1 MVEAGG
7 EAVHS
12 GAGERILG
20 KSGLNN
26 GERVPLN
33 PAAQSPNQPNDHEN
47 TTSMPGSPMV
57 PRSNSQALTCPEC
70 GSKGPFYCDGHRHL
84 KDGTDRQRWLCR
96 ACGYR
101 FSERSRLQT
110 RINDSDALEHVQRI
124 QSKKLKSEVAL
135 LEGCQLG
142 AILQEAKKLDSA
154 TETKTVAGDRKTD
167 ALTAKG
173 LLLQYALWL
182 QKEGYGENC
191 RYRDCIRMLINSG
204 ANLYNPESVKEVIAK
219 KSWKDGT
226 KMQMAYAYDA
236 LTKMLKIAWEAP
248 RYRQEE
254 AFPFIPEEKEI
265 DALILGARSKRMAA
279 YLQTLKE
286 TMADP
291 SEALRLRWI
300 DINGNVIMINRPVKG
315 HYPRPIQVS
324 NNLISMLNAL
334 PKDSERIFP
343 TSYVNMARSYY
354 GMRKQIARK
363 LNNPRILKIS
373 FVTFR
378 HWAATMTYHQT
389 RNILLVKKLL
399 GHKKIEN
406 TMKYTQL
413 IQFKDSEYE
422 VTSATTI
429 EEAKTVLAAGF
440 EYVTEKDGIML
451 FRKPKRFVSVEM

>member
-1 MVEAGG
+1 ME
-7 EAVHS
+7 E
-12 GAGERILG
+12 
-20 KSGLNN
+20 
-26 GERVPLN
+26 P
-33 PAAQSPNQPNDHEN
+33 
-47 TTSMPGSPMV
+47 
-57 PRSNSQALTCPEC
+57 QAITCPEC
-70 GSKGPFYCDGHRHL
+70 HSRGPFYRDGLRCL
-84 KDGTDRQRWLCR
+84 ASGDYVQRWLCR
-96 ACGYR
+96 VCGYR
-101 FSERSRLQT
+101 FSESK
-110 RINDSDALEHVQRI
+110 IKGDVGSQRVEV
-124 QSKKLKSEVAL
+124 SESEPDHFEKRVVIADFSS
-135 LEGCQLG
+135 E
-142 AILQEAKKLDSA
+142 ESLDSLSFGFGEDAGSHEVTTVGKSLKGFRNNNGKRQVCALKKAKNLDTA
-154 TETKTVAGDRKTD
+154 TEIKTVAGDRKTD

-173 LLLQYALWL
+173 LLLQYELWL

-191 RYRDCIRMLINSG
+191 RYKSCIRMLINSG
-204 ANLYNPESVKEVIAK
+204 ADLLNPESVKEVIAK
-219 KSWKDGT
+219 KKWKDGT
-226 KMQMAYAYDA
+226 KMQTVYAYDA
-236 LTKMLKIAWEAP
+236 LTKMLKISWEAP

-254 AFPFIPEEKEI
+254 AFPFIPDEKEI

-300 DINGNVIMINRPVKG
+300 DINGNVIMINKPVKG

-324 NNLISMLNAL
+324 NNLIAMLNAL
-334 PKDSERIFP
+334 PKNSERIFP
-343 TSYVNMARSYY
+343 VSYVNMARNFYAL
-354 GMRKQIARK
+354 RKNIAVTC
-363 LNNPRILKIS
+363 NNPRILKIS

-422 VTSATTI
+422 VTTATTI
-429 EEAKTVLAAGF
+429 EEAKTVLSAGF

-451 FRKPKRFVSVEM
+451 FRKPKRFVSLEI